1 MDASE
6 HDRRLPGKPN
16 PQHGGSLDHGMSF
29 VGFGFGLLLKTPWIP
44 QDTGPCTAFATSMCQ
59 ECRVPWSLFKAKLG
73 TTMAAASFLMLAPDS
88 LTDAMDIK
96 SCAGLDTL
104 K

>member
-29 VGFGFGLLLKTPWIP
+29 VGFGLGLLLKTPWIP
-44 QDTGPCTAFATSMCQ
+44 HDKGACVAFATSMCQ
-59 ECRVPWSLFKAKLG
+59 ECRAPCGPFKAKLG
-73 TTMAAASFLMLAPDS
+73 TTMAAASFFMLAPDS
-88 LTDAMDIK
+88 LKDARV
-96 SCAGLDTL
+96 
-104 K
+104 